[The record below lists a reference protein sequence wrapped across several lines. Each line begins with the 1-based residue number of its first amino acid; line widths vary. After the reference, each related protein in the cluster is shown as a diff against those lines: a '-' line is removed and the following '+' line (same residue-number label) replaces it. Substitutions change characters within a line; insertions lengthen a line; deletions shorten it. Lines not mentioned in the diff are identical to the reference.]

1 MGVRANG
8 VRQES
13 AHASGG
19 GEREGDHGRLHARPH
34 PLPSTPATGPCS
46 RWDRGDGRVQHRPRR
61 QEPVP
66 SGHWRGPRDHCCA
79 MSPLGAVA
87 PLPSASTG
95 IVQRSIPGAAIDTR
109 HEGKERGG
117 AGNAGG
123 GWGARVGGG
132 GADVSWLTS
141 DTSCIIASS
150 PSSAVP
156 AALPSPPSPLSEVQS
171 WVCGCPSTLLEP
183 NVVASTYLSIPH
195 LVMLLLARIR

>member
-1 MGVRANG
+1 MDVRANG

-19 GEREGDHGRLHARPH
+19 AREKGITGDSTLDPIPYPALPPRAPVASGTVVMAKCSIARVDKSPSRLVTGAG
-34 PLPSTPATGPCS
+34 LATIA
-46 RWDRGDGRVQHRPRR
+46 
-61 QEPVP
+61 
-66 SGHWRGPRDHCCA
+66 A

-95 IVQRSIPGAAIDTR
+95 IVRRSSPGAAIDTR

-117 AGNAGG
+117 AGNACG
-123 GWGARVGGG
+123 GWGARIGGG

-141 DTSCIIASS
+141 DTSCIIAYS

-156 AALPSPPSPLSEVQS
+156 AALPPPPPLPAVRGPVVGM
-171 WVCGCPSTLLEP
+171 WVPVNLVGTINSGINIPSIFHLL
-183 NVVASTYLSIPH
+183 T
-195 LVMLLLARIR
+195 LLLARNR